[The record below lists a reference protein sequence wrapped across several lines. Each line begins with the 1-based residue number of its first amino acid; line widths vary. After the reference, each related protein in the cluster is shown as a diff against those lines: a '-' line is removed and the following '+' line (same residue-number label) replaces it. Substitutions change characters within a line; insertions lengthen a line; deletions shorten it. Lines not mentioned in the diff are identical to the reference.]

1 MAALN
6 QGAPLVRPVASRDT
20 PALCRLAGELGYP
33 STEEQIR
40 ARLQRVLADHEH
52 AVFVAEDSNGVVVG
66 WVHVYINKLLES
78 DARAEIGGLVADPA
92 MRRQGIGR
100 ALMQQAEQWG
110 RARGLQVVALRS
122 NVKRTEAHRFYEQ
135 LGYATAKTQL
145 NLRKQL

>member
-1 MAALN
+1 MN
-6 QGAPLVRPVASRDT
+6 QGSPLVRPIEPRDT
-20 PALCRLAGELGYP
+20 PALCRLAEELGYP
-33 STEEQIR
+33 STEEQIG
-40 ARLQRVLADHEH
+40 ARLQRVLADRAH
-52 AVFVAEDSNGVVVG
+52 AVFVAEDTTGLVVG
-66 WVHVYINKLLES
+66 WVHVFINKLLES

-110 RARGLQVVALRS
+110 RERGLQVVSLRS
-122 NVKRTEAHRFYEQ
+122 NVKRTDAHRFYEQ